1 MGITF
6 CGSGRGLFPGLKG
19 VWKTWVVLGA
29 LVGNG
34 DSQRGCVKID
44 VLSQEMGS
52 IGHPAKDVHEDGME
66 RGRSK
71 YASMWFDKLKGLG
84 NCGAEIRR
92 RRGNTRRHSKTAPN
106 LEQKLT

>member
-6 CGSGRGLFPGLKG
+6 CGSGRWLFSGLKG
-19 VWKTWVVLGA
+19 VWKTWVMLGA

-34 DSQRGCVKID
+34 DSQRGGVKID

-52 IGHPAKDVHEDGME
+52 IGHPENDGREDGME

-71 YASMWFDKLKGLG
+71 YAGMWFGKLKGLS
-84 NCGAEIRR
+84 NCGAEIAR
-92 RRGNTRRHSKTAPN
+92 RRGNTKRH
-106 LEQKLT
+106 